1 MASRLYHQGAA
12 EREGI
17 GETFDRKP
25 RWRFHPPNL
34 MAQDPAPPLVPYENL
49 KQQLDAST
57 IGHLASGQAELVN
70 VELPTISYKKST
82 LTVDLSFRVLPR
94 DTFFVIVEILAQYF
108 RYFPEFR
115 RSYFGATLVADHYT
129 PFDRK
134 LGERKKPGEG
144 PDLPPPMK
152 VSFRFEGKGNGVVSF
167 EKDALFQQEEIN
179 CVLDVFRK
187 YAFRT
192 EDAAAAGSDPKKKL
206 GDLGAV
212 VFESSRE
219 FTEERIAGYEQTK
232 RDVRETIVL
241 PLLHPEIFMAVGEMA
256 RTRPGASVPRAV
268 LFEGPP
274 GTGKTTMARV
284 IASQSGIPLVYVPV
298 ESIMSKWYG
307 ESERRLDAIFDSAGA
322 FPKSIVFLDE
332 IDAFAGSRDRA
343 MHEGTRRIL
352 SVLLRQMQGLVDTSN
367 VLVIGAT
374 NRKDDLDPALQ
385 SRFNLFVQFPLPDQD
400 ERAAILAYYAKH
412 LDQEALSALASVCE
426 GRSGR
431 ELEDACGVAERMWAS
446 QIIAN
451 NQSVTPPP
459 FETYATAF
467 RLKFRLKA

>member
-1 MASRLYHQGAA
+1 MA
-12 EREGI
+12 
-17 GETFDRKP
+17 TDT
-25 RWRFHPPNL
+25 
-34 MAQDPAPPLVPYENL
+34 APPLVPYDNL
-49 KQQLDAST
+49 KQQLDAGAVACLSA
-57 IGHLASGQAELVN
+57 GKPELIN
-70 VELPTISYKKST
+70 ADLPAIAYKKST
-82 LTVDLSFRVLPR
+82 VTVELAFRVLPR
-94 DTFFVIVEILAQYF
+94 EAFFPVVDLLAQYF
-108 RYFPEFR
+108 RYFPDFR
-115 RSYFGATLVADHYT
+115 RSYFGATLVADHYS

-134 LGERKKPGEG
+134 MAERKKPGEA
-144 PDLPPPMK
+144 PELPPPMK
-152 VSFRFEGKGNGVVSF
+152 IGFRFDSKGNGSITF
-167 EKDALFQQEEIN
+167 EKEALFQQEEIN
-179 CVLDVFRK
+179 CVLDVLRK
-187 YAFRT
+187 YAFRA
-192 EDAAAAGSDPKKKL
+192 EEAGLGSDPKRKL
-206 GDLGAV
+206 GELGAV
-212 VFESSRE
+212 VFEASRDY
-219 FTEERIAGYEQTK
+219 TEARIAGYEQTK

-298 ESIMSKWYG
+298 ESIMSKWFG
-307 ESERRLDAIFDSAGA
+307 ESERRLDAIFDNAGA
-322 FPKSIVFLDE
+322 LEKSIVFLDE

-367 VLVIGAT
+367 VVVIGAT

-385 SRFNLFVQFPLPDQD
+385 SRFNLFVHFPLPDVD

-412 LDQEALSALASVCE
+412 LGPSELQALAVLSE

-446 QIIAN
+446 QIIATSS
-451 NQSVTPPP
+451 SVTPPP
-459 FETYATAF
+459 VDTYATAF
-467 RLKFRLKA
+467 RLKFRLS